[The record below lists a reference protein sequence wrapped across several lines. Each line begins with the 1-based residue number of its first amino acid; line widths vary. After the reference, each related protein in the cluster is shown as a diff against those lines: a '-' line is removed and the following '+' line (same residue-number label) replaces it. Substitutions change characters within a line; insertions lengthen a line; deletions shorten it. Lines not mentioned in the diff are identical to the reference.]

1 MKKIIVSLAFLAL
14 SAGAF
19 AQAPQGINY
28 QAVIRTNAGVIL
40 TNSNVGL
47 KISLIQTSPGGT
59 VVYEESFSPT
69 TSNYGLVNIVVG
81 QGTVIS
87 GDFSLIDWSTG
98 VYFVEV
104 SADET
109 GGTNYAVLG
118 TQQLMSVPY
127 ALYAENSGTPGPAGP
142 QGPIGNDGAVGATGP
157 QGIQGND
164 GAVGATGATG
174 AQGIPGNDGAVGATG
189 ATGAQG
195 IPGNDGA
202 VGATGAT
209 GAQGIPGNDGA
220 VGATGATGAQGIP
233 GNDGAVGATGA
244 TGPQGI
250 QGIPGN
256 DGAVGATGPQGIQGT
271 PGNDGAV
278 GATGPQGPQGIPGT
292 NGTSV
297 NWLGTLASAPVSP
310 SMNDGYYNSTVGIS
324 YIWNGSWNIIAQD
337 GTSGS
342 GSGSD
347 ANTLIY
353 TVDGF

>member
-1 MKKIIVSLAFLAL
+1 MKQIIVSLAFLAL

-87 GDFSLIDWSTG
+87 GDFTLIDWATG
-98 VYFVEV
+98 PYFVEV
-104 SADET
+104 AADET

-142 QGPIGNDGAVGATGP
+142 QGPAGNDGVDGIDGQDGATGPAGP
-157 QGIQGND
+157 QGIQG
-164 GAVGATGATG
+164 V
-174 AQGIPGNDGAVGATG
+174 PGNDGVDGIDGLPGATG
-189 ATGAQG
+189 PAG
-195 IPGNDGA
+195 P
-202 VGATGAT
+202 
-209 GAQGIPGNDGA
+209 
-220 VGATGATGAQGIP
+220 QGIP

-250 QGIPGN
+250 PGN
-256 DGAVGATGPQGIQGT
+256 DGAVGATGP
-271 PGNDGAV
+271 A
-278 GATGPQGPQGIPGT
+278 GPQGPAGT
-292 NGTSV
+292 NGTNGTNGLSV
-297 NWLGTLASAPVSP
+297 NWLGTFATAPVSP
-310 SMNDGYYNSTVGIS
+310 AMNDGYYNSTVGIS

>member
-87 GDFSLIDWSTG
+87 GDFTLIDWATG
-98 VYFVEV
+98 PYFVEV
-104 SADET
+104 AADET

-142 QGPIGNDGAVGATGP
+142 QGPAGNDGVDGIDGQDGATGPAGP
-157 QGIQGND
+157 QGIQGVPGND
-164 GAVGATGATG
+164 GVDGIDGLPGATGPAG
-174 AQGIPGNDGAVGATG
+174 PQGIQGIPGNDGAVGATG

-195 IPGNDGA
+195 IPGNA
-202 VGATGAT
+202 
-209 GAQGIPGNDGA
+209 
-220 VGATGATGAQGIP
+220 
-233 GNDGAVGATGA
+233 GAVGATGA
-244 TGPQGI
+244 TGP

-256 DGAVGATGPQGIQGT
+256 DGAVGATGP
-271 PGNDGAV
+271 A
-278 GATGPQGPQGIPGT
+278 GPQGPAGT
-292 NGTSV
+292 NGTNGTNGLSV
-297 NWLGTLASAPVSP
+297 NWLGSSATAPLTP
-310 SMNDGYYNSTVGIS
+310 AMNDGYYNSTVGIS
-324 YIWNGSWNIIAQD
+324 YIWNGAWNIIAQD

-342 GSGSD
+342 GSGSN

>member
-1 MKKIIVSLAFLAL
+1 MKKIIISFAFLAL
-14 SAGAF
+14 SAGTF

-87 GDFSLIDWSTG
+87 GDFTLIDWSTG

-142 QGPIGNDGAVGATGP
+142 QGIAGNDGVDGIDGAVGATGPQGPIGNDGAVGATGP
-157 QGIQGND
+157 QGPI
-164 GAVGATGATG
+164 
-174 AQGIPGNDGAVGATG
+174 
-189 ATGAQG
+189 
-195 IPGNDGA
+195 
-202 VGATGAT
+202 
-209 GAQGIPGNDGA
+209 
-220 VGATGATGAQGIP
+220 
-233 GNDGAVGATGA
+233 
-244 TGPQGI
+244 
-250 QGIPGN
+250 
-256 DGAVGATGPQGIQGT
+256 
-271 PGNDGAV
+271 GNDGAV
-278 GATGPQGPQGIPGT
+278 GATGPQGPIGNDGL
-292 NGTSV
+292 SV
-297 NWLGTLASAPVSP
+297 NWLGSSATAPLTP
-310 SMNDGYYNSTVGIS
+310 AMNDGYYNSTVGIS
-324 YIWNGSWNIIAQD
+324 YIWNGAWNIIAQD

-342 GSGSD
+342 GSGSN

>member
-1 MKKIIVSLAFLAL
+1 MKKIIISFAFLAL
-14 SAGAF
+14 SAGTF

-87 GDFSLIDWSTG
+87 GDFTLIDWSTG

-142 QGPIGNDGAVGATGP
+142 QGIAGNDGVDGIDGAVGATGPQGPIGNDGAVGATGP
-157 QGIQGND
+157 QGPI
-164 GAVGATGATG
+164 
-174 AQGIPGNDGAVGATG
+174 
-189 ATGAQG
+189 
-195 IPGNDGA
+195 
-202 VGATGAT
+202 
-209 GAQGIPGNDGA
+209 
-220 VGATGATGAQGIP
+220 
-233 GNDGAVGATGA
+233 
-244 TGPQGI
+244 
-250 QGIPGN
+250 
-256 DGAVGATGPQGIQGT
+256 
-271 PGNDGAV
+271 GNDGAV
-278 GATGPQGPQGIPGT
+278 GATGPQGPIGNDGAVGATGPQGPIGNDGAVGATGPQGPIGNDGAVGAT
-292 NGTSV
+292 GPQGPIGNDGAVGATGPQGPIGNDGLSV
-297 NWLGTLASAPVSP
+297 NWLGSSATAPLTP
-310 SMNDGYYNSTVGIS
+310 AMNDGYYNSTVGIS
-324 YIWNGSWNIIAQD
+324 YIWNGAWNIIAQD

-342 GSGSD
+342 GSGSN

>member
-142 QGPIGNDGAVGATGP
+142 QGIAGNDGFDGIDGAVGATGP
-157 QGIQGND
+157 QGIQ
-164 GAVGATGATG
+164 
-174 AQGIPGNDGAVGATG
+174 
-189 ATGAQG
+189 
-195 IPGNDGA
+195 GNDGA

>member
-209 GAQGIPGNDGA
+209 G
-220 VGATGATGAQGIP
+220 
-233 GNDGAVGATGA
+233 
-244 TGPQGI
+244 
-250 QGIPGN
+250 
-256 DGAVGATGPQGIQGT
+256 PQGIQGT